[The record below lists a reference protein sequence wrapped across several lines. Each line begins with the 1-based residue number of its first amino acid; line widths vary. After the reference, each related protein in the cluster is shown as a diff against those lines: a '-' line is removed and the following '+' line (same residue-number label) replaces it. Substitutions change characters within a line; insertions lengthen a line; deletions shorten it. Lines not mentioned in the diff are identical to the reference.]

1 MYYICT
7 LIIKLKIKI
16 MEEVEKFYQWL
27 EKMKSV
33 HLADNY
39 KMNKA
44 YEIVY
49 ENSIDLRKS
58 KGSINLKKNKKCT
71 QSI

>member
-1 MYYICT
+1 
-7 LIIKLKIKI
+7 
-16 MEEVEKFYQWL
+16 MEEVEKFYEWL

-49 ENSIDLRKS
+49 ENSIDLRKP
-58 KGSINLKKNKKCT
+58 KKFNLNKAPILKAKFNLEKQPKECT

>member
-1 MYYICT
+1 
-7 LIIKLKIKI
+7 

-27 EKMKSV
+27 EKMRSI

-39 KMNKA
+39 KMDKA
-44 YEIVY
+44 YKIVY
-49 ENSIDLRKS
+49 ENSIDLRKP
-58 KGSINLKKNKKCT
+58 KKEKECT